1 MIAFLIGFIVVGGI
15 LFIGYLVLSL
25 IWEVIKMIISV
36 KGYHL

>member
-25 IWEVIKMIISV
+25 IWEAIMTM
-36 KGYHL
+36 L